1 MVSEDDAGILFNV
14 VLFEKFFKRHYSE
27 FCMLASRYLN
37 DRDAAEEVV
46 QEVFVKIWEKRSFI
60 EVKGS
65 LTAYFNMAI
74 KNTCLNYLKH
84 KQIEFDFARNF
95 VQQKKEDALSEEG
108 FDEELVEKI
117 RKAIDLLPPQ
127 RKKIFC
133 MSRYDGL
140 KYHEIAHR
148 LQLSI
153 KTVEAQMG
161 LALKQL
167 RDQLRDYLE

>member
-1 MVSEDDAGILFNV
+1 MASDDDAWILMNV
-14 VLFEKFFKRHYSE
+14 TLFEEFFKRHYVN
-27 FCMLASRYLN
+27 FCLLAYRYLN
-37 DRDAAEEVV
+37 DRDMAEEVV
-46 QEVFVKIWEKRSFI
+46 QDVFVKIWEKRSFI

-84 KQIEFDFARNF
+84 KRVEVVFTQNYLQ
-95 VQQKKEDALSEEG
+95 QQK
-108 FDEELVEKI
+108 DEVSPLDNIDELTEKI
-117 RKAIDLLPPQ
+117 KQAIEKLPPQ
-127 RKKIFC
+127 RKKIFL

-140 KYHEIAHR
+140 KYYEIANT
-148 LQLSI
+148 LNLSV

-167 RDQLRDYLE
+167 REQLREYLE